1 MRVMELLEA
10 ERKSLGPAQRQ
21 LSSAAWDRFPVIPA
35 STPGAS
41 EEVRALPSPADEA
54 VKWNF
59 GGKYFCK
66 DLAGERPCLKFAR
79 RSLL

>member
-10 ERKSLGPAQRQ
+10 ERKSLGPAERQ

-59 GGKYFCK
+59 GCK